1 MTMMTDPGRIV
12 VAKVGGSL
20 LAWPPLPDRLARFL
34 DDRRGRGERVALI
47 AGGGGAADWVRHL
60 DGVHAL
66 GDEVAHALAV
76 RSLDLTAQVL
86 AALVADA
93 DVVASLTE
101 VAGCWRSRRVP
112 ILAPRLV
119 LDEDRSSP
127 DPLARNWDTTT
138 DTIAAR
144 VAAMWRADE
153 LVLLKSTGVPPGT
166 TRDAAAR
173 LGIVDAAFPRAS
185 RGLASVVVV
194 NLREEGATATLLG

>member
-1 MTMMTDPGRIV
+1 MTMTTDPGRIV

-20 LAWPPLPDRLARFL
+20 LAWPPLPDRLARFV
-34 DDRRGRGERVALI
+34 DDRRGRGERLVLI
-47 AGGGGAADWVRHL
+47 AGGGGAADWVRDVDRL
-60 DGVHAL
+60 HAL

-76 RSLDLTAQVL
+76 RSLDLTARVL
-86 AALVADA
+86 AALVADSE
-93 DVVASLTE
+93 VVRTFDE
-101 VAGCWRSRRVP
+101 VDGCWRSRRVP

-119 LDEDRSSP
+119 LDDDRSSP

-144 VAAMWRADE
+144 VAVLLHADE
-153 LVLLKSTGVPPGT
+153 LVLLKSAGLPPGT
-166 TRDAAAR
+166 TRDEAAR

-185 RGLASVVVV
+185 RGLSSVVVV